1 MDEYDDQDEVVQF
14 RLPKNQTTPRYRH
27 LALNAEGIRYLNQI
41 TDITVCELEHQDR
54 LKIMI
59 ITHLIESEALMEELP
74 SLSTFS
80 HSSLSASISSIS
92 DSDCSSSLDSD
103 DSFYYMIENDVF
115 MIEDSI
121 MHFCVL
127 HNISR
132 NLVGDVILE
141 LFEYTVLTREEMRSV
156 TTEHEPKKNQ
166 RFEDLDDKTL
176 SKWTRFTSSKLY
188 QLKSFFSQ
196 GAESETI
203 EIVHKG
209 NVKSKWT
216 IEHIMLIALTY
227 QATGES
233 YSSMV
238 LKFGG

>member
-1 MDEYDDQDEVVQF
+1 MDDHDDPDEVVEF
-14 RLPKNQTTPRYRH
+14 RLPKNQTTPRCRH

-74 SLSTFS
+74 SST
-80 HSSLSASISSIS
+80 SSDSSSSASISSIS

-156 TTEHEPKKNQ
+156 TTEHEPKKNE

-176 SKWTRFTSSKLY
+176 SKWTRFMSSKLY
-188 QLKSFFSQ
+188 QLKSFFSKAQ
-196 GAESETI
+196 KA
-203 EIVHKG
+203 K
-209 NVKSKWT
+209 
-216 IEHIMLIALTY
+216 L
-227 QATGES
+227 
-233 YSSMV
+233 
-238 LKFGG
+238 LK